1 MNYRSILSAKKN
13 GHPHLLMKNQVQPEN
28 RIRACCARGF
38 TLIELLVVIAIIA
51 ILAAMLLPALAKAK
65 EKARVA
71 QDLNNLRQIGIGITM
86 YTVDN
91 DDRVLP
97 VRGDVLNT
105 LTDPGAS
112 AAKSVGL
119 TVKSNSASIWNCPN
133 RAKLPPGMP
142 VYENADPPQWVIGY
156 NYMGGLTSWVT
167 PAGTFKSYSPVKLST
182 SKPYW
187 VLAAD
192 ALIKINGVWSED
204 SPAAKASNRYFIYAN
219 SPPHKKGRSPGSGNE
234 LFADGSA
241 AGRSFEG
248 GKSPPWYRFATRAGA
263 FGTTDTY
270 WSQET
275 GDFEQPLVLR
285 LPSLK

>member
-1 MNYRSILSAKKN
+1 MKRNDQTDTATRN
-13 GHPHLLMKNQVQPEN
+13 G
-28 RIRACCARGF
+28 ASGF

-65 EKARVA
+65 EKAQRT
-71 QDLNNLRQIGIGITM
+71 QCLNNLRQIGVGMTV
-86 YTVDN
+86 YAVDN
-91 DDRVLP
+91 EDRVLP

-119 TVKSNSASIWNCPN
+119 NVKSNSPGIWNCPN

-142 VYENADPPQWVIGY
+142 IYEDFAAPPQWVIGY

-167 PAGTFKSYSPVKLST
+167 PSGTFKSYSPVKLGT
-182 SKPYW
+182 AKPYW

-192 ALIKINGVWSED
+192 ALIKIGGVWAED
-204 SPAAKASNRYFIYAN
+204 SAAARASTRYFIYAN
-219 SPPHKKGRSPGSGNE
+219 SPPHKKGKSPGGGNQVY
-234 LFADGSA
+234 ADGSA
-241 AGRSFEG
+241 AWRGFE
-248 GKSPPWYRFATRAGA
+248 SWYRFATRAGA

-270 WSQET
+270 WAQDT
-275 GDFEQPLVLR
+275 TDFEQTLMIR
-285 LPSLK
+285 LPALK